1 MIKPYAPISCASF
14 FCSRARH
21 PTLSAAARR
30 IGLVDKPGIRKR
42 LQEPVPL
49 AGGIAIFLD
58 ILREAAFSLTVN

>member
-14 FCSRARH
+14 FARASH
-21 PTLSAAARR
+21 PPLSASARR

-58 ILREAAFSLTVN
+58 ILRAAAFSLTVN